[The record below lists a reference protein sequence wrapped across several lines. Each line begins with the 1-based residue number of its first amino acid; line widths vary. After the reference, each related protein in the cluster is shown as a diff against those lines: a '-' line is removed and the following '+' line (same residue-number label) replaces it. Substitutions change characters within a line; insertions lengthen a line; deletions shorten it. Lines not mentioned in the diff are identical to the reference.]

1 MTINIKYQKGYTL
14 IELLAVMVVFV
25 VIGGIVLAIIFST
38 LRATNKAN
46 TLAYLRQNGNYAI
59 SQMVKMIRD
68 AEKFEGVKINSGDSY
83 RLSCQTQDYHF
94 LKITSF
100 DGGTTEFTC
109 LPINLPSLPNGQ
121 ISSTSALLALP
132 ALLID
137 TSMIS
142 VTTCSF
148 TCSHTSASDS
158 PIIGISFSL
167 SQGSDSPF
175 VEKKASIDFETSVT
189 MRNLNK

>member
-68 AEKFEGVKINSGDSY
+68 AEKFDGVKINNGDLY
-83 RLSCQTQDYHF
+83 GLLCQTQDYHF

-109 LPINLPSLPNGQ
+109 LPINLPSLPNGK
-121 ISSTSALLALP
+121 ISSNS

-137 TSMIS
+137 TNTIS

-175 VEKKASIDFETSVT
+175 VEKKASIDFKTSVT

>member
-1 MTINIKYQKGYTL
+1 MIIKIKNQKGYTL

-38 LRATNKAN
+38 LRATTKAN

-59 SQMVKMIRD
+59 SQMVKMVRD
-68 AEKFEGVKINSGDSY
+68 AEKFDGVKIDTSDTYSLLCTPPPVSY
-83 RLSCQTQDYHF
+83 HY
-94 LKITSF
+94 LKIISF
-100 DGGTTEFTC
+100 DGGSTEFVC
-109 LPINLPSLPNGQ
+109 LKANPNSPTLPNGK
-121 ISSTSALLALP
+121 ISSNS

-137 TSMIS
+137 SDLIS
-142 VTTCSF
+142 ATDCYF

-175 VEKKASIDFETSVT
+175 VEKKASIDFKTSVT